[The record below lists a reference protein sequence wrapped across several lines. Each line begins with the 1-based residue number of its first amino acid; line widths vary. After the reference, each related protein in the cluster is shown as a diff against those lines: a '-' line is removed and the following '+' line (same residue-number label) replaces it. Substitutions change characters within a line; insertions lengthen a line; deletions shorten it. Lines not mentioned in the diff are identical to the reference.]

1 MPSSSACSA
10 WPGTDDVGVAG
21 YRAQV
26 SSEATDQVRARY
38 AELVAQIDDAQHRYY
53 VQDAPTLSDAAY
65 DALMHELEQIEAE
78 HPELVSL
85 DSPTQR
91 VGAGQW
97 LGFANVDHAERML
110 SLDNAFSTDE
120 LAAWAARVERDA
132 GGPVRYLCELKIDGL
147 AVNLTYERGRL
158 TRGATRGDGRT
169 GEDVTANVRKIA
181 GIPHKLAGSNPPDLV
196 EVRGEI
202 FFPAEAFADLNAA
215 QVEAGDRP
223 YVNPRNA
230 ASGSLRQKD
239 PAVTARRSLHLIV
252 HGVGAR
258 SGFTPQRQ
266 SDAYTQL
273 KQWGLPT
280 SDQWKVVDSLD
291 AVHEYI
297 AHYAEHRHDL
307 EHDIDGVVVKVDQV
321 ELQQK
326 LGSTSRAPRWAIA
339 FKYPPEEANTK
350 LLDVDVNVGRTGRVT
365 PYAVLEPVYVG
376 GVTVTS
382 ATLHNQQEVARKGV
396 LIGDTVVIRRAGD
409 VIPEVLGPVVD
420 LRDGTERPF
429 VMPANCPSCGTKLA
443 PAKEA
448 DVDLRCPN
456 TQHCRAQ
463 LVQRVT
469 HIGGRGGLDVEG
481 LGEKA
486 AIALVESGV
495 IADDGDL
502 FALDAE
508 KLAGSAFF
516 LKKDGTLS
524 TNAGKLLENLEKAKQ
539 QPLWRVVVSL
549 SIRHVGPTAARALAD
564 HFGSLDAIAN
574 ASLEQMSVV
583 EDVGGVI
590 AESVREWF
598 AVDWHREVVEK
609 WRAAGV
615 RMEQERAEDTGPK
628 PLDGMTVVVTGTL
641 ENFSRDDASAALMAQ
656 GAKVSGS
663 VSKKTTFVVVGE
675 SAGSKLDKA
684 LSLGV
689 PTLDEEG
696 FGVLLAKGP
705 EAAKAYAQEALA
717 KS

>member
-1 MPSSSACSA
+1 
-10 WPGTDDVGVAG
+10 VAG

-65 DALMHELEQIEAE
+65 DALMHELEQIEAD

-132 GGPVRYLCELKIDGL
+132 GGPVQYLCELKIDGL

-181 GIPHKLAGSNPPDLV
+181 GIPHRLAGSSPPELV

-258 SGFTPQRQ
+258 SGFAPDRQ

-273 KQWGLPT
+273 KEWGLPT

-291 AVHEYI
+291 AVREYI
-297 AHYAEHRHDL
+297 AYYAEHRHDL

-365 PYAVLEPVYVG
+365 PFAVLEPVYVG

-429 VMPANCPSCGTKLA
+429 VMPTNCPSCGTKLA

-456 TQHCRAQ
+456 TRFCRAQ
-463 LVQRVT
+463 LIQRVT

-502 FALDAE
+502 FGLDAD
-508 KLAGSAFF
+508 KLAASPFF

-524 TNAGKLLENLEKAKQ
+524 TNAGKLLENLEQAKQ
-539 QPLWRVVVSL
+539 QPLWRVLVSL

-564 HFGSLDAIAN
+564 HFGSLDAVAT

-609 WRAAGV
+609 WRVAGV
-615 RMEQERAEDTGPK
+615 RMEQERTEDTGPK

-641 ENFSRDDASAALMAQ
+641 EHFTREDASAALMAQ